1 MRHHHACRAAL
12 ACGADD
18 AACAPRADQNLVAE
32 VCRRVACTLATIE
45 ALDERDGWLRDEV
58 VDALAVC
65 DGDVGNRVACVDAW
79 LTMIG
84 ISR

>member
-1 MRHHHACRAAL
+1 M
-12 ACGADD
+12 
-18 AACAPRADQNLVAE
+18 
-32 VCRRVACTLATIE
+32 ACTLATIE